1 MHFNWKTRRDTKLKR
16 EKMPLPSITVILG
29 TVFMVYVAYSVFT
42 ITQLFTKLQCSSQ
55 PCFRTLLAKN
65 PKLQLNLFVSTV
77 NNPLSK
83 DVTKI
88 GVVNNF
94 DYRNELKR

>member
-1 MHFNWKTRRDTKLKR
+1 
-16 EKMPLPSITVILG
+16 MPLPSITVILG
-29 TVFMVYVAYSVFT
+29 TIFMVYVAYSVFT
-42 ITQLFTKLQCSSQ
+42 LTQLFTTLKCSSQ
-55 PCFRTLLAKN
+55 PCYKSIFVKN

-88 GVVNNF
+88 GVINNF
-94 DYRNELKR
+94 DYHNELKR